1 MTAKIFKPLICVFTV
16 ISLLLGVCFTASAA
30 ENSDGHI
37 TVDTVTAVNGDS
49 VIIKFDMSENPGTM
63 AMTISITYDS
73 SVLTYEKAYIGYLRD
88 RTYQVADHPEQ
99 NLIRFVDCE
108 AGNSFRNG
116 TFLSLQFKVKDTASF
131 GFYPVSIDYK
141 EGDFCNWKLKKLMPQ
156 ITPGG
161 VNIEFNGK
169 NCPHKNYGKWK
180 TAAPA
185 GCTEPGA
192 EQRACEKCG
201 HIEIRKTNPVGHEFA
216 KEWTIDKAA
225 TKDSSGTMS
234 RHCIRC
240 DATTDLLTFTLKDA
254 EDNKIENEPLKE
266 VKPSELTDRLMDEQ
280 KPEENNSTE
289 TPANNNGS
297 AGENGDKSI
306 INSIPAE
313 KGSAAEKII
322 SGLPSGIKQ
331 LEKVFAAAF
340 FVLIELIL
348 LL

>member
-16 ISLLLGVCFTASAA
+16 ISLLLGVCFTASA
-30 ENSDGHI
+30 EESDGHI
-37 TVDTVTAVNGDS
+37 TVSTVTAVNGDS

-73 SVLTYEKAYIGYLRD
+73 SALTFEKEYIGYLRD

-141 EGDFCNWKLKKLMPQ
+141 EGDFCNWKLKKLMPK
-156 ITPGG
+156 ITAGG

-169 NCPHKNYGKWK
+169 NCPHKKYGEWE

-185 GCTEPGA
+185 GCTEQGA
-192 EQRACEKCG
+192 EQRACLKCG
-201 HIEIRKTNPVGHEFA
+201 HIEIRKTDPVGHEFA

-254 EDNKIENEPLKE
+254 EDNKLENEPLKE
-266 VKPSELTDRLMDEQ
+266 VKPSDFTDRLKEEQ
-280 KPEENNSTE
+280 KPEETIDTAE
-289 TPANNNGS
+289 PDGNGDT
-297 AGENGDKSI
+297 NGNTDKSI

-313 KGSAAEKII
+313 KGSAIDKII
-322 SGLPSGIKQ
+322 SGLPNGIKQ
-331 LEKVFAAAF
+331 LEKVFIATA
-340 FVLIELIL
+340 VLLFELLFL
-348 LL
+348 LI